1 MVTKDIKGVEIDLCP
16 SCAGVW
22 LDGGEL
28 KEITKYDLSAGR
40 VLTCLR
46 CETPMQTKMVR
57 GVEIDICPD
66 CDSIWL
72 DAGELK
78 KISDLDYSAG
88 RILGCPKCENQL
100 QTKMLRGVEVDICP
114 ECSGAY
120 LDKGEMQKLSAIEHD
135 SGASTDIAKFLHDAY
150 KIRIE
155 VAVRTFKDGKN
166 DKGKAAEIAGVTI
179 EEFDDLVK
187 DNE

>member
-28 KEITKYDLSAGR
+28 KEITNYDLTAGR
-40 VLTCLR
+40 VLSCIR
-46 CETPMQTKMVR
+46 CEKPMQTKMVR

-66 CDSIWL
+66 CDSVWL

-88 RILGCPKCENQL
+88 RILDCPKCENQL
-100 QTKMLRGVEVDICP
+100 QTKMLRGVEVDVCP

-120 LDKGEMQKLSAIEHD
+120 LDKGEMQKLSAIEHE
-135 SGASTDIAKFLHDAY
+135 SGKSSDIAKFLHDAY
-150 KIRIE
+150 KIRID
-155 VAVRTFKDGKN
+155 VAVRTFKDGKR
-166 DKGKAAEIAGVTI
+166 DKGSAAELAGVTI
-179 EEFDDLVK
+179 EEFEDIL
-187 DNE
+187 NENE